1 MPCVVRAIE
10 NFPTASGDVPTSPIN
25 ISACGVLSP
34 DDPSLVA
41 SETTVG
47 DDYEDY
53 PEDDDSDVQNP
64 EVALDIARKIRELG
78 NKLFKDGQIELAL
91 KTYLSEYFCQHF
103 SPTLLT
109 KRQNR

>member
-1 MPCVVRAIE
+1 LLTIPCAVRTIE
-10 NFPTASGDVPTSPIN
+10 NFPTASGDVPTSPII

-91 KTYLSEYFCQHF
+91 KAYLS
-103 SPTLLT
+103 
-109 KRQNR
+109 K